1 MRTRATSSLIMNAN
15 YERASA
21 SAVLARKKKVIE
33 VLGARAPHQA
43 GIRSKAMVDLC
54 NVACRFSLLVLQIS
68 SFLSVGRTSEHSCRR
83 L

>member
-1 MRTRATSSLIMNAN
+1 MRTRATASLIMNAN
-15 YERASA
+15 YYERASA
-21 SAVLARKKKVIE
+21 SARKKKVIE